1 MISKIT
7 AIIMAI
13 VSAISNIAMLAPQ
26 KQVVYKDV
34 AYGTHERQ
42 VMDVVFPAELKKNM
56 GAVVYIHG
64 GAWISGDKSTFQ
76 KTIQS
81 VSSNANCITA
91 SINYRYASETVKC
104 TDILK
109 DIDKAL
115 AKIKSMAETR
125 GINCNKVMLAGVS
138 AGAHLAMLYSY
149 AKKDT
154 APIKPCAVTSYCG
167 PADLT
172 SDRFVFEN
180 SVGTPSQIAGFLS
193 YLIGAKITSAN
204 YQLSKKYTGKISP
217 INYVDE
223 NTVPTLVIQGKI
235 DTIVSVKDIRIF
247 VEKLQANK
255 VDYVYYELPDSG
267 HQLNN
272 DTYLMDESN
281 KTLID
286 FINRYLG

>member
-13 VSAISNIAMLAPQ
+13 VSAISNIAMLVPQ
-26 KQVVYKDV
+26 KQVVYTDV

-42 VMDVVFPAELKKNM
+42 VMDIVFPAELKKNM

-64 GAWISGDKSTFQ
+64 GAWVSGDKSIFQ
-76 KTIQS
+76 NRIQS
-81 VSSNANCITA
+81 TSSAVNCISA
-91 SINYRYASETVKC
+91 SINYRYASENIKC

-125 GINCNKVMLAGVS
+125 GVNCNKVMLVGVS
-138 AGAHLAMLYSY
+138 AGAHLALLYSY

-172 SDRFVFEN
+172 SDEFVFN
-180 SVGTPSQIAGFLS
+180 STAGTPSQMAQVLS

-204 YQLSKKYTGKISP
+204 YQLSKKYTAKISP
-217 INYVDE
+217 VNYIDK
-223 NTVPTLVIQGKI
+223 NTVPTLVVQGTL
-235 DTIVSVKDIRIF
+235 DTVVNVNDTRTFVK
-247 VEKLQANK
+247 KLQANK
-255 VDYVYYELPDSG
+255 VDYAYYELPDSG

-272 DTYLMDESN
+272 DTLLMDKTN